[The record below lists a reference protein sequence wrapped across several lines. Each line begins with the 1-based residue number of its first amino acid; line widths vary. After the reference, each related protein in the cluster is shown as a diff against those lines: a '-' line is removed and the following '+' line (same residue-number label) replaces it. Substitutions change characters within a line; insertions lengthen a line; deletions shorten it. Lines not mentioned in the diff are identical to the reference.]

1 MANFTVPA
9 DWELDG
15 QTGNSQLVYIKTP
28 DHTVAENFHV
38 IFDRKV
44 PQSVNGKLT
53 TPEFRIRMR
62 RTFVD
67 ADGVPLPSVALAD
80 LTIRWPS
87 AADAAKVK
95 AMITELK
102 DVLTDVEFNSDVVD
116 SLRLPR

>member
-15 QTGNSQLVYIKTP
+15 STGNSQVVYIKTP
-28 DHTVAENFHV
+28 DHTVTENFQV
-38 IFDRKV
+38 VFDRKV
-44 PQSVNGKLT
+44 PQSVNGRFT
-53 TPEFRIRMR
+53 SPEYRVRVR

-67 ADGVPLPSVALAD
+67 ADGVPMSAVALAD
-80 LTIRWPS
+80 LTIRWPQ
-87 AADAAKVK
+87 AADAADVK

-102 DVLTDVEFNSDVVD
+102 DILTDAEFNSDVVD